1 METSSLRRVMQ
12 LTDFEIEL
20 LYFRAQHTTIIL
32 IILTTNIKEI
42 VDSYSEA
49 YAMNATDK

>member
-1 METSSLRRVMQ
+1 MTGN
-12 LTDFEIEL
+12 EIHGVWKRSPV
-20 LYFRAQHTTIIL
+20 LYSTTHDQKRIIL

-42 VDSYSEA
+42 VDSISEP